1 MTETS
6 GDVVM
11 RGLPWSFGYNV
22 SASRARATFVPP
34 PPPPRFR
41 TLDCIGG

>member
-22 SASRARATFVPP
+22 SASRARDLRTPP
-34 PPPPRFR
+34 PPPPIR